1 MASSRNGQTLYA
13 FVMILIPLIP
23 IMALVIQNLVLL
35 TDVIERKDN
44 LLVADKSV
52 LKSDETARLIAS
64 LQRERTASL
73 MQIFLTNTSK
83 FTTGSVSELD
93 LDFVQQR
100 YQTDEALE
108 NVTGWR
114 DFTGEAMFQS
124 KLRLQ
129 IRIDDFRELQDNRN
143 LSSKEQNE
151 KLALDSLDFY
161 TYTTRVL
168 LDDLSNIIIA
178 SNGSRTWRY
187 LVTYKNMLRAIESLG
202 IEISYGIIILGK
214 AGGQLS
220 SDDYANYIE
229 THFLCREY
237 MLQSQSFISRMRES
251 ISLITESDQY
261 KQYNKKYQSLIQQSR
276 QTNDTEDQSQQIFSY
291 FLNTFDVISMLRQS
305 VILLRLN
312 MNDLIAEELDSIDRE
327 YALAIAIIV
336 LLGITS
342 PVIVMVIKN
351 AVLGLQIFSDCLR
364 VKVMEL
370 KKEKKRA
377 DGLIY
382 QMLPKSV
389 ADNLRQP
396 TDLDNADRSNQLWP
410 N

>member
-1 MASSRNGQTLYA
+1 
-13 FVMILIPLIP
+13 MILIPLIP